1 MIRSAY
7 LRVYVPS
14 AAARGGARPGPGA
27 GSTGIRIT
35 DHLVWN
41 EPTADDVFTIQWGDE
56 TYVCPRNARLRM
68 LESALAFARAN
79 PTSGLV
85 PRAAAE
91 RIAGEL
97 ARLRL
102 EHPGARSHI
111 LTSPW
116 HVPLRWFAVVD
127 PGEREMYDLDGLA
140 TIRYRTPIASA
151 RKRAARAVEI
161 LDNAGFDDAVI
172 DDVRDLH
179 DWIEG
184 FSSDGVLELDYAGT
198 SWLFEPSDLVLDESA
213 AEVHGSLRALDTH
226 DFDQAGRFY
235 AAVAGRWAE
244 AQSLA
249 YVN

>member
-1 MIRSAY
+1 M
-7 LRVYVPS
+7 RVYVPES
-14 AAARGGARPGPGA
+14 TARRRAEIVSLASRGA
-27 GSTGIRIT
+27 IRVT

-41 EPTADDVFTIQWGDE
+41 ESTRDDAFRIRWADEVF
-56 TYVCPRNARLRM
+56 VCPRNPRLRM
-68 LESALAFARAN
+68 LEAALAFARAN

-85 PRAAAE
+85 PRSAAE
-91 RIAGEL
+91 QIAGEL

-127 PGEREMYDLDGLA
+127 PDEREMYDHDGMA
-140 TIRYRTPIASA
+140 SIRYRTPLTAA
-151 RKRAARAVEI
+151 HARAARAIEI
-161 LDNAGFDDAVI
+161 LDNSGFDDAVI

-184 FSSDGVLELDYAGT
+184 FSSEGVLEVDYAGT
-198 SWLFEPSDLVLDESA
+198 AALFDPADLVLDESA
-213 AEVHGSLRALDTH
+213 AEVHASLKALDSQ
-226 DFDQAGRFY
+226 DFELAGRWY
-235 AAVAGRWAE
+235 AAVAGRWAD

>member
-7 LRVYVPS
+7 LRVYIP
-14 AAARGGARPGPGA
+14 ARAARSRAETSPGTRRSA
-27 GSTGIRIT
+27 IRFT

-41 EPTADDVFTIQWGDE
+41 ESTADDAFRIRWADE
-56 TYVCPRNARLRM
+56 VYVCPRNPRLRM
-68 LESALAFARAN
+68 LEAALAFSRAN

-91 RIAGEL
+91 QIAGEL

-102 EHPGARSHI
+102 EQPGARSHI

-127 PGEREMYDLDGLA
+127 PDEREMYANDGMA
-140 TIRYRTPIASA
+140 SIRYRTPIASA
-151 RKRAARAVEI
+151 RVRAARAVEI
-161 LDNAGFDDAVI
+161 LDNAGFDDIVI

-184 FSSDGVLELDYAGT
+184 FTSEGVLELDYGGT

-213 AEVHGSLRALDTH
+213 AEVHASLKALDAS
-226 DFDQAGRFY
+226 DFDQAGRWY
-235 AAVAGRWAE
+235 AAVAGRWSE
-244 AQSLA
+244 AQALA